1 MGIVD
6 MAGGLIRNSKFPQY
20 ASGLVTEAFNRAMD
34 GVGPLPGAIKSA
46 EKQLDQ
52 WHGDVDEAINA
63 LISSHVKLAAG
74 QGFLTNLG
82 GLVSAAVLIPANVSG
97 LAVVQCHLV
106 AAIAHLRGYDLSDQ
120 RVRDA
125 VAACMVGPDG
135 IKRLQ
140 RKGVL
145 NGSPRQIAH
154 TMQVAPGMSKAI
166 STAVTAELMA
176 RAAGKR
182 TVGIVGRRVPV
193 LGGAVGAAG
202 DGWSTRQIGKYAA
215 KELLQQDRIIDA

>member
-1 MGIVD
+1 MGIAD
-6 MAGGLIRNSKFPQY
+6 MAGGLIRHSKFPQY

-46 EKQLDQ
+46 EKQFDL

-154 TMQVAPGMSKAI
+154 TMQVTPGVSKAI
-166 STAVTAELMA
+166 S
-176 RAAGKR
+176 
-182 TVGIVGRRVPV
+182 
-193 LGGAVGAAG
+193 
-202 DGWSTRQIGKYAA
+202 
-215 KELLQQDRIIDA
+215 